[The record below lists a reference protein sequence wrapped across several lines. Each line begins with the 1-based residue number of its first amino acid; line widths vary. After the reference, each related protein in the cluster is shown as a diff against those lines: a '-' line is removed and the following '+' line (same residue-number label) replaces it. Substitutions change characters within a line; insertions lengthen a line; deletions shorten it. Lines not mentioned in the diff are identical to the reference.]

1 MVIFELIILAPEES
15 FPVIVLIVRFVHR
28 IPFPS
33 FSAINDLIFIE
44 IYAII
49 QVVTVEYLSAIA
61 AEFHSKDV
69 MFPMARGVFHGQFSI
84 AEGEDLVGSALFFT
98 GRLAQGIA
106 WFSAEL

>member
-1 MVIFELIILAPEES
+1 
-15 FPVIVLIVRFVHR
+15 
-28 IPFPS
+28 
-33 FSAINDLIFIE
+33 
-44 IYAII
+44 
-49 QVVTVEYLSAIA
+49 
-61 AEFHSKDV
+61 